1 MLLLQ
6 RMVAMYFGGYVFF
19 YVFLIDVTA
28 WIWQQQYQ
36 A

>member
-6 RMVAMYFGGYVFF
+6 RMVAMYFGGYVF
-19 YVFLIDVTA
+19 LIDVTA
-28 WIWQQQYQ
+28 WILQQQYQ